1 MSRLDNLCIRIIVGM
16 SLSNKLFDM
25 LKKKLSKSRDVVW
38 LILPTRQSGGRE
50 DIVFIQ
56 LWFDWLQNQDHD
68 LDISVRNFS

>member
-38 LILPTRQSGGRE
+38 LILPTRQWGGRE